1 MKQLYELQQEINRL
15 FIAGSKF
22 AGGDPRLAKHVP
34 VLKKLGEKAPVFAK
48 IASDVEALLQ
58 AEAKESAERL
68 LAVSTLL
75 YSVLYTQGKTTEEG
89 TGEAAVTPQ
98 EPNVAL
104 AQVNTAYSYLQ
115 LKPVMQALTESKSG
129 RLEVLKEAQER
140 GLFADSRT
148 FAYLSKGLGDKY
160 GELADYVE
168 QEIIPGLGTGMLP
181 FLVQDF
187 AFEDTMQNVRRLR
200 LLQHFNY
207 EGLKAIED
215 KVFEENLPN
224 LQATALTSIAA
235 RGGADT
241 EALIISLTGD
251 KNKAVRGAAYMALA
265 KLGTDTAIDK
275 LYEVYSKNKKKS
287 DTELLAAAIGSV
299 ALPKDYQR
307 FVGVLERYWNDL
319 LTAADNKALEKAF
332 DMFEEAI
339 PLLKNKDYEDVYAFI
354 KKVFF
359 NKELEKNFK
368 SVYNYENRIA
378 YKLIEV
384 LNSFDTDRV
393 LAFYEENIN
402 SLPKGTGYWY
412 NPWAQFLEKAIK
424 RYDKAKI
431 YDTFAKY
438 LRNGLTIE
446 ELFEA
451 FTNDFIFAYEG
462 TIDDLEIYTEYIDE
476 RWAYRFANYIK
487 NINKYDI
494 DYLKA
499 AILLNAVGTKKDEIV
514 ECLLF
519 LLPKAPVEQRFP
531 YYTMLMQYDFDKK
544 YELLFH
550 SFEVMPKNAFYTPKF
565 YERLMDNNYFATF
578 PKEYAEKFRALA
590 VSRKEPILNDVAAI
604 IDKQ

>member
-168 QEIIPGLGTGMLP
+168 QEIIPSLGTGMLP

-299 ALPKDYQR
+299 ALPRHY
-307 FVGVLERYWNDL
+307 
-319 LTAADNKALEKAF
+319 KAF
-332 DMFEEAI
+332 LQTLEAHFDAFMAMDKSNQKKVGTALDNFQEEL
-339 PLLKNKDYEDVYAFI
+339 PLLKGKDYAEVYDFI
-354 KKVFF
+354 AKLYTTQDFW
-359 NKELEKNFK
+359 NFQRRE
-368 SVYNYENRIA
+368 YGYRIVM
-378 YKLIEV
+378 YIREILG
-384 LNSFDTDRV
+384 SFDAKKV
-393 LAFYEENIN
+393 LAFYEQHLSE
-402 SLPKGTGYWY
+402 LPKLNNYF
-412 NPWAQFLEKAIK
+412 NPLSQYLEKAATVYGK
-424 RYDKAKI
+424 EQLFDS
-431 YDTFAKY
+431 FSKY
-438 LRNGLTIE
+438 LNNGLQLE
-446 ELFEA
+446 HFYNV
-451 FTNDFIFAYEG
+451 FTNGHANYYYDLAQVEVYKER
-462 TIDDLEIYTEYIDE
+462 IDP
-476 RWAYRFANYIK
+476 RWAYKFVNYIK
-487 NINKYDI
+487 NFNKYDYTYLHTMVMLEAI
-494 DYLKA
+494 DPKREEVL
-499 AILLNAVGTKKDEIV
+499 EM
-514 ECLLF
+514 LLF
-519 LLPKAPVEQRFP
+519 LLPKVPLDSREP
-531 YYTMLMQYDFDKK
+531 YYQMLLKQETPEK
-544 YELLFH
+544 YALIYEAI
-550 SFEVMPKNAFYTPKF
+550 EKTPKNNYYAPSLYK
-565 YERLMDNNYFATF
+565 RLIEKGFFTTF
-578 PKEYAEKFRALA
+578 PKEYAEKLNTLA
-590 VSRKEPILNDVAAI
+590 ESRKEEIFEKIAREI
-604 IDKQ
+604 K